1 MDIDAGVERRVN
13 RCQRRTVIDRRQPTG
28 VAMRHDVDAFSC
40 GGERTPQVESML
52 ADAAALADIF
62 LGDTPGFKPGRRRT
76 FGRGKRL
83 QACTHACQCPVQID
97 GGRTGGAEQVNGGGQ
112 RGIVGT
118 FLHCQGDA
126 IGRGDADQRRP
137 AHLHVADGVCG
148 GRQRGDPPRLVAM
161 RQGRLVDD
169 FDGLAVAKGT
179 QCPGRSIVDVH
190 GLNVFP
196 PLGAL
201 NGFA

>member
-1 MDIDAGVERRVN
+1 
-13 RCQRRTVIDRRQPTG
+13 
-28 VAMRHDVDAFSC
+28 
-40 GGERTPQVESML
+40 ML

-76 FGRGKRL
+76 FGRGKWL